1 MKIGKFFLP
10 VLACM
15 SLVGVAVAD
24 NANGSQAYPNKTV
37 NMIVGFGAG
46 GASDI
51 LARVLASE
59 LQQEWGQSVVVDN
72 KAGASGIIGTG
83 FVAKARPDGYTLQL
97 LAGNHTINPA
107 LRNNLPFDSVA
118 DVTPIML
125 LASAPNMLIVKAD
138 SGFKSLDDYIAAA
151 KSSPEAVSY
160 ATSGMGTTVHL
171 AGEKFA
177 NMAHIKLNHIP
188 YKGSA
193 QSVNAVLSGEVDSAW
208 VALNSS
214 LSFVKSGDVR
224 VLGVASNAR
233 SNFLPEAPVFK
244 EQGIDME
251 SHNWLAVS
259 GPGKMPDDIVIKIQS
274 DLKRVLE
281 KPAFLQRLAELGL
294 EPIGMEHADFTRLIQ
309 DEIAD
314 YRQTVESAGIK
325 LE

>member
-1 MKIGKFFLP
+1 MRIGKFFLS
-10 VLACM
+10 VMACM
-15 SLVGVAVAD
+15 SLAGVMATSAS
-24 NANGSQAYPNKTV
+24 GSLSYPNRTV
-37 NMIVGFGAG
+37 NVIVGFGAG

-59 LQQEWGQSVVVDN
+59 LQREWGQSVVVDN

-83 FVAKARPDGYTLQL
+83 FVAKSKPDGYTLQL

-107 LRNNLPFDSVA
+107 LRNNLPFDSVK
-118 DVTPIML
+118 DVTPLML
-125 LASAPNMLIVKAD
+125 VASAPNMLIVRAD
-138 SGFKSLDDYIAAA
+138 SGFQSLEDYIAAA
-151 KSSPEAVSY
+151 KSRPEAVSY
-160 ATSGMGTTVHL
+160 ATSGIGTTVHL

-177 NMAHIKLNHIP
+177 NMADIKLNHIP

-224 VLGVASNAR
+224 VLGIASKDR
-233 SNFLPEAPVFK
+233 SDFLPDVPVLK

-259 GPGKMPDDIVIKIQS
+259 GPGNMADDIVMKIQS

-294 EPIGMEHADFTRLIQ
+294 APIGMEHGEFARLIQ
-309 DEIAD
+309 DEIKD

-325 LE
+325 PE

>member
-1 MKIGKFFLP
+1 MRIGKFFLS
-10 VLACM
+10 VMACV
-15 SLVGVAVAD
+15 SFAGVMATSAS
-24 NANGSQAYPNKTV
+24 GSQSYPNRTV
-37 NMIVGFGAG
+37 NVIVGFGAG

-59 LQQEWGQSVVVDN
+59 LQQDWGQSVVVDN
-72 KAGASGIIGTG
+72 KAGASGIIGTS
-83 FVAKARPDGYTLQL
+83 FVAKSKPDGYTLQL

-107 LRNNLPFDSVA
+107 LRNNLPFDSVK

-125 LASAPNMLIVKAD
+125 VASAPNMLIVRAD
-138 SGFKSLDDYIAAA
+138 SGFKSLEDYIAAA
-151 KSSPEAVSY
+151 KSRPEAVSY
-160 ATSGMGTTVHL
+160 ATSGIGTTVHL

-177 NMAHIKLNHIP
+177 NMADIKLNHIP

-193 QSVNAVLSGEVDSAW
+193 QSVNAVLSGEVDSSW

-224 VLGVASNAR
+224 VLGIASKER
-233 SNFLPEAPVFK
+233 SDFLPDVPVLK

-251 SHNWLAVS
+251 SNNWLAVS
-259 GPGKMPDDIVIKIQS
+259 GPGNMADDIVVKIQS

-281 KPAFLQRLAELGL
+281 KPAFLQRLSELGL
-294 EPIGMEHADFTRLIQ
+294 APIGMEHGEFARLIQ
-309 DEIAD
+309 DEIND

-325 LE
+325 PE

>member
-1 MKIGKFFLP
+1 MRIGKFFLS
-10 VLACM
+10 VMACVSFAGVM
-15 SLVGVAVAD
+15 ATSASGSL
-24 NANGSQAYPNKTV
+24 SYPNRTV
-37 NMIVGFGAG
+37 NVIVGFGAG

-59 LQQEWGQSVVVDN
+59 LQQDWGQSVVVDN
-72 KAGASGIIGTG
+72 KAGASGIIGTS
-83 FVAKARPDGYTLQL
+83 FVAKSKPDGYTLQL

-107 LRNNLPFDSVA
+107 LRNNLPFDSVK
-118 DVTPIML
+118 DVTPLML
-125 LASAPNMLIVKAD
+125 VASAPNMLIVRAD
-138 SGFKSLDDYIAAA
+138 SGFQSLEDYIAAA
-151 KSSPEAVSY
+151 KSRPETVSY
-160 ATSGMGTTVHL
+160 ATSGIGTTVHL

-177 NMAHIKLNHIP
+177 NMAGIKLNHIP

-224 VLGVASNAR
+224 VLGIASKER
-233 SNFLPEAPVFK
+233 SDFLPDVPVLK

-251 SHNWLAVS
+251 SNNWLAVS
-259 GPGKMPDDIVIKIQS
+259 GPGNMADDIVVKIQS

-294 EPIGMEHADFTRLIQ
+294 APIGMEHGEFARLIQ
-309 DEIAD
+309 DEIND
-314 YRQTVESAGIK
+314 YRKTVESAGIK
-325 LE
+325 PE